1 MTDAILELRGVS
13 KSFGEGDR
21 RVDAVRDV
29 TLDID
34 RGEMVSLVGPSGSG
48 KSTLLAMVGG
58 LLQPTAGAIVVDGED
73 ITRHGKGARTRY
85 RRDRVGFVFQG
96 SNMVPFLTARENL
109 LIVGE
114 FGGVDRGA
122 LRHRADELL
131 EELGLARVRDQ
142 VASQLSGGER
152 QRVAIARALMRD
164 PVLILVDEPTA
175 SLNSELG
182 SRVVDALKEEIH
194 GRSKACIMVTHD
206 ERMAERA
213 DRLIE
218 FRDGRLHSAD
228 ARPETVRSSE
238 AR

>member
-1 MTDAILELRGVS
+1 MTADAILELRGVS

-34 RGEMVSLVGPSGSG
+34 RGELVSLVGPSGSG

-73 ITRHGKGARTRY
+73 ITKHGTAARTRY

-114 FGGVDRGA
+114 FGGADRAA
-122 LRHRADELL
+122 LRRRADELF
-131 EELGLARVRDQ
+131 EDLGLGRVRDQ
-142 VASQLSGGER
+142 LASQLSGGER

-175 SLNSELG
+175 SLNTELG
-182 SRVVDALKEEIH
+182 TRVVDALKQEIH

-206 ERMAERA
+206 ERMARRA
-213 DRLIE
+213 DRLIA
-218 FRDGRLHSAD
+218 FRDGMLLSEDAD
-228 ARPETVRSSE
+228 RDA
-238 AR
+238 AL